1 MKEKKERAQE
11 RAPAD
16 AGSVTLTAEQAE
28 RFKEWER
35 QNDAKREATERQS
48 RAISPK
54 GKGGGKVT
62 RESSRSEESNAS
74 EPRKTNGRDKYWR
87 RKAKSSEMGMKNLSR
102 EEEERKWGSPVPAT
116 PAQPKARERVE
127 PREESRRR
135 DTLASS
141 GS

>member
-1 MKEKKERAQE
+1 MKERQE
-11 RAPAD
+11 RSQARASAD
-16 AGSVTLTAEQAE
+16 AGTVTLSAEQVE

-35 QNDAKREATERQS
+35 QNEAKKEATERQS
-48 RAISPK
+48 QAISPK
-54 GKGGGKVT
+54 GKGGGKVI

-74 EPRKTNGRDKYWR
+74 ERTTDGRDKYWK
-87 RKAKSSEMGMKNLSR
+87 RKAKSSQKEMKNLSR

>member
-1 MKEKKERAQE
+1 MKERQE
-11 RAPAD
+11 RSQARASAD
-16 AGSVTLTAEQAE
+16 AGTVTLSAEQVE

-35 QNDAKREATERQS
+35 QNEAKKEATERQS
-48 RAISPK
+48 RAIRPK

-74 EPRKTNGRDKYWR
+74 ERTTDGRDKYWK
-87 RKAKSSEMGMKNLSR
+87 RKAKSSQKEMKNLSR